1 MAVTLTLQVT
11 GDQQIRLMLESAALR
26 CRDLRPAWGHIA
38 NDFDVMEA
46 RQFATEGGL
55 GERWASL
62 SPAYAAWKSQHYP
75 GKKIMEL
82 TGALRTSLAERGA
95 GHIDRRAPDTLELG
109 TELTNPKSGYNY
121 GLVHQTKGVGGK
133 IRKTIVVPE
142 TAQQRWVSMI
152 GTYLVGGDVLQMM
165 QRVSLFG
172 G

>member
-1 MAVTLTLQVT
+1 VALTLTIQVT
-11 GDQQIRLMLESAALR
+11 GEQQIRLMLEGVAVR
-26 CRDLRPAWGHIA
+26 CRDLRPVWGHIA
-38 NDFDVMEA
+38 TDFDAMEA

-62 SPAYAAWKSQHYP
+62 SPAYAAWKSRNYP

-82 TGALRTSLAERGA
+82 TGALRSSLAERGP

-109 TELTNPKSGYNY
+109 TSVTNKRGVNY

-142 TAQQRWVSMI
+142 TAQQRWLQMI
-152 GTYLVGGDVLQMM
+152 GVYLTGGNVFQMM